1 MKNIINHIII
11 ILLALLFLG
20 SCDDFLDVI
29 PDNIETMDHAF
40 RDKTRAEQFL
50 FQCYSYMPR
59 NGLPQAP
66 GRFDDFMWSHKGVDW
81 LNQLQYIILR
91 DRNNANDP
99 RLSYWSGTGGATNLY
114 IAIRD
119 CNIFI
124 ERINEV
130 VDLDQYEKDR
140 WAAEAKFLKAYYH
153 YTLLQMYGPI
163 PIIRENLPIGASKE
177 EVSVFRDP
185 VDEVFDY
192 IVQLLDE
199 ATPYLPLV
207 IQEAVTEQGRITQPA
222 SLTLK
227 AKVLVTAASPLFNG
241 NSDYKTMIDKRGVQ
255 LFNQTYDPTKWEKAV
270 VACKNAIDTCHLA
283 GHELYEFEYLGL
295 SEVTRLIAQPSR
307 IVTDKWNSEHIWGT
321 CHFNMAYLS
330 EQFTVASMAS
340 NHNSFC
346 RQVTVP
352 TLKAVETFYS
362 ENGVPI
368 NEDIYY
374 DYQNRYELTVTQ
386 NEDYLYVQ
394 PNEVT
399 ARLHLN
405 REPRFYG
412 SIGFDNGWW
421 YGLGRF
427 KEAEQWPIDAKSGE
441 ASGPR
446 GIERYS
452 LTGFFVKKL
461 SNFNATYTNTNY
473 TTTSWDFPILRLA
486 DLYLL
491 YAEALN
497 ETLDSPN
504 EEVYSYVDL
513 IRKRAGLKGVVES
526 WSTYSVQ
533 SDKYKTKEGMRDI
546 IHQERSIELAFEEH
560 RFWDVRRWGL
570 ATQEF
575 NGTVQGW
582 YYLGE
587 DDAEFY
593 RVTNID
599 DVVFTNRDI
608 FWPIRN
614 YDISVNPNLMQNLGW

>member
-1 MKNIINHIII
+1 MKIMKFYILILSVLIIV
-11 ILLALLFLG
+11 
-20 SCDDFLDVI
+20 SCDNYLDII
-29 PDNIETMDHAF
+29 PDNIATMDHAF
-40 RDKTRAEQFL
+40 RDKTRAEQYL

-59 NGLPQAP
+59 NGLAQSP

-91 DRNNANDP
+91 DRNNANNP
-99 RLSYWSGTGGATNLY
+99 HLSYWSGTGGATNLF

-119 CNIFI
+119 CNTLI

-130 VDLDQYEKDR
+130 VDMDQFEKDR

-153 YTLLQMYGPI
+153 FTLLQMYGPI
-163 PIIRENLPIGASKE
+163 PIIRENLPISATKE
-177 EVSVFRDP
+177 EVSVFREP

-192 IVQLLDE
+192 IVQILDE
-199 ATPYLPLV
+199 AIPYLPLT
-207 IQEAVTEQGRITQPA
+207 IQQLVMEQGRITQPIA
-222 SLTLK
+222 LALK

-241 NSDYKTMIDKRGVQ
+241 NTEYKTMVDKRGIQ
-255 LFNQTYDPTKWEKAV
+255 LFDQTHDPLKWDKART
-270 VACKNAIDTCHLA
+270 ACKNAIDTAHLA
-283 GHELYEFEYLGL
+283 GHALYEFQYVGL
-295 SEVTRLIAQPSR
+295 SDTTRLIAQPSR
-307 IVTDKWNSEHIWGT
+307 IVSDKWNPEHLWGT
-321 CHFNMAYLS
+321 GHFGVSRMS
-330 EQFTVASMAS
+330 EEFTIPALEA
-340 NHNSFC
+340 NHNPFC
-346 RQVTVP
+346 RSVTVP

-386 NEDYLYVQ
+386 EEDYLLVQ
-394 PNEVT
+394 PKTIT
-399 ARLHLN
+399 AKLHLN

-421 YGLGRF
+421 YGIGRF
-427 KEAEQWPIDAKSGE
+427 KEKEQWPINAKAGE

-446 GIERYS
+446 GIERLS

-461 SNFNATYTNTNY
+461 SNFNASYNNTSY
-473 TTTSWDFPILRLA
+473 VTSAWDFPIIRLA

-491 YAEALN
+491 YAESLN

-504 EEVYSYVDL
+504 EEVYYYIDR
-513 IRKRAGLKGVVES
+513 IRERAGLKGVVES
-526 WSTYSVQ
+526 WSTYSIQ
-533 SDKYKTKEGMRDI
+533 SEKYKTKEGMREI
-546 IHQERSIELAFEEH
+546 IQQERNIELAFEEQ

-570 ATQEF
+570 STQEF
-575 NGTVQGW
+575 NGPVQGW
-582 YYLGE
+582 YYQGE

-593 RVTNID
+593 RVTTVN
-599 DVVFTNRDI
+599 DVIFTNRDI

-614 YDISVNPNLMQNLGW
+614 YDISVNPNLLQNLGW